1 MALTRDDD
9 GPNTT
14 RDRETVI
21 ASRGETKTE
30 KVQFV
35 PAHMKSEDEIP
46 VGTLQPV
53 VDQYGATDFEAW

>member
-35 PAHMKSEDEIP
+35 PAHMKSEEEIP
-46 VGTLQPV
+46 VGTLHSIA
-53 VDQYGATDFEAW
+53 DQYRATDFVA